1 MTNKRLTA
9 YRRKKHNNMEIII
22 RNILLVFGVL
32 FIIDFVREYP
42 KTFENID
49 TTVDMVKDTV
59 GAK

>member
-1 MTNKRLTA
+1 
-9 YRRKKHNNMEIII
+9 MESLLK
-22 RNILLVFGVL
+22 NILLLFGVL

-49 TTVDMVKDTV
+49 TTVDMVKDKV

>member
-1 MTNKRLTA
+1 MTA